1 MTNRQKYILS
11 NDDDGHW
18 YCFPVDKVSDFQ
30 SWLPIQ
36 YGEDY
41 DHPLYGNYPDWLMQI
56 DGPSML
62 TFETPQNMSNF
73 HPV

>member
-18 YCFPVDKVSDFQ
+18 YYFPVEKAPDFE
-30 SWLPIQ
+30 SWLSIQ

-41 DHPLYGNYPDWLMQI
+41 DNPLYGNYPDWLKEV
-56 DGPSML
+56 DGHPSWL
-62 TFETPQNMSNF
+62 TFENPE
-73 HPV
+73 PR